1 MNDPALHY
9 QTIGQL
15 AERIRG
21 GELSPV
27 ALTEALLS
35 RIRALNPALN
45 AFRLISEER
54 ALACARAAEMQ
65 IKAGYYLGPLHG
77 IPYVTKD
84 LYDVAG
90 LPTTA
95 GSKTL
100 ANNIAASDATVTR
113 KLAQAGMIL
122 LGKTNTVEFAFG
134 SVGVNHSHGTPH
146 NPWQREHHVPGGSS
160 SGSAVAVAAGLA
172 PFGTGS
178 DTACSVRTPAALCG
192 IVGLKTTVGRISRAG
207 VFPLSH
213 TLDSIGPLTR
223 SVYDAAL
230 LCSVLQGPDEADP
243 ATLHNSGGPPVDVLA
258 SLKAGVRGLRVGIAQ
273 PFFDNLDPDVER
285 AVSACG
291 PVFKDLGA
299 QVNPLDYPE
308 AAQALAIP
316 LSLSQVEGAAYNRER
331 LDRALEDMDPVVG
344 PRMLL
349 GRKVSAPDYAAAL
362 LQMQQ
367 LRRSQRAT
375 LRDVDIILAP
385 TCQLPAHPLAAV
397 DQNFETYMHYAKAY
411 MRNCLIGNL
420 LDLCGASVPCGF
432 TAKGLPIGLMIYA
445 KPFCEDLALRAAY
458 AFEQATDYTQ
468 QHPPLDWL

>member
-1 MNDPALHY
+1 MNNPALHY
-9 QTIGQL
+9 QTIEQL
-15 AERIRG
+15 AEYIRT

-27 ALTEALLS
+27 TLTEALLS
-35 RIRALNPALN
+35 RIQALNPALN
-45 AFRLISEER
+45 AFRLITEER
-54 ALACARAAEMQ
+54 ALACAQAAEMQ

-100 ANNIAASDATVTR
+100 EHNMATRDATVTH

-146 NPWQREHHVPGGSS
+146 NPWQQEHHVPGGSS
-160 SGSAVAVAAGLA
+160 SGTAVAVAAGLT

-223 SVYDAAL
+223 SVHDAAL
-230 LCSVLQGPDEADP
+230 LCHTLQGPDEGDP
-243 ATLHNSGGPPVDVLA
+243 ATLHSPPVDVLA
-258 SLKAGVRGLRVGIAQ
+258 NLAAGVKGLRIGIAET
-273 PFFDNLDPDVER
+273 PFFDDLDSDTEKMVR
-285 AVSACG
+285 ACID
-291 PVFKDLGA
+291 VFKDLGA
-299 QVNPLDYPE
+299 QISTIDYPE

-316 LSLSQVEGAAYNRER
+316 LSLSQVEGAAHNRER
-331 LDRALEDMDPVVG
+331 LDQQLDAMDPMVG
-344 PRMLL
+344 PRMLS
-349 GRKVSAPDYAAAL
+349 GRKASAPDYAAML

-367 LRRSQRAT
+367 LRRSQHDT
-375 LRDVDIILAP
+375 LHDVDIILAP
-385 TCQLPAHPLAAV
+385 TCQLPAHPLAKV

-420 LDLCGASVPCGF
+420 LDLCAVSVPCGF
-432 TAKGLPIGLMIYA
+432 TSQGLPIGLMVYA
-445 KPFCEDLALRAAY
+445 QPFREDLALRAAY

-468 QHPPLDWL
+468 QHPKLDWL